1 MSEIIP
7 NLFPDRP
14 VLSVPDGLE
23 VTVRE
28 KEGKRYLFLQNFNR
42 KPVDVKVAWDYETCL
57 CGEYPVDE
65 EGTGTVK
72 MFDTVVLRG

>member
-1 MSEIIP
+1 M
-7 NLFPDRP
+7 
-14 VLSVPDGLE
+14 
-23 VTVRE
+23 RE